1 MLPNYRGL
9 LAIIP
14 PAVLRALTSQSAV
27 LRFSRAAI
35 LAGLLPVCRSYPV
48 SSQAKFCLFS
58 ETPDFRVLRPSP
70 PASAILRGALRN
82 FPKQRSGADW
92 GIGISTTYR

>member
-1 MLPNYRGL
+1 MPPIYRGL

-35 LAGLLPVCRSYPV
+35 LAGLLPVCTGLPHTMNEMGNMRS
-48 SSQAKFCLFS
+48 A
-58 ETPDFRVLRPSP
+58 
-70 PASAILRGALRN
+70 
-82 FPKQRSGADW
+82 
-92 GIGISTTYR
+92 

>member
-35 LAGLLPVCRSYPV
+35 LAGLLPVWEKRGRF
-48 SSQAKFCLFS
+48 SSFAFHRTS
-58 ETPDFRVLRPSP
+58 STP
-70 PASAILRGALRN
+70 PAAGN
-82 FPKQRSGADW
+82 RSLAGRSSLCL
-92 GIGISTTYR
+92 GRSPNKRMPV

>member
-35 LAGLLPVCRSYPV
+35 LAGRAAACLMCGVLCMCWTPPIEKLQTGVEFPMVLPC
-48 SSQAKFCLFS
+48 
-58 ETPDFRVLRPSP
+58 
-70 PASAILRGALRN
+70 
-82 FPKQRSGADW
+82 
-92 GIGISTTYR
+92 

>member
-27 LRFSRAAI
+27 LRFSRAVI
-35 LAGLLPVCRSYPV
+35 LAGLLPVCQVSLDRWLPACHASSASRHDCLSCLCTPTGHSYTIYPHGRDP
-48 SSQAKFCLFS
+48 K
-58 ETPDFRVLRPSP
+58 
-70 PASAILRGALRN
+70 AIAGAA
-82 FPKQRSGADW
+82 P
-92 GIGISTTYR
+92 

>member
-1 MLPNYRGL
+1 MPPNYRGL

-35 LAGLLPVCRSYPV
+35 LAGLLPVCMFHPVVLPCNENPKQPGCERQNSV
-48 SSQAKFCLFS
+48 SSTAAKDSRDEVSCA
-58 ETPDFRVLRPSP
+58 PSTQMH
-70 PASAILRGALRN
+70 A
-82 FPKQRSGADW
+82 
-92 GIGISTTYR
+92 

>member
-1 MLPNYRGL
+1 MPPNYRGV

-35 LAGLLPVCRSYPV
+35 LAGLLPVCMMGPRSWRSRATINSP
-48 SSQAKFCLFS
+48 SRARSLLLTGARRCLHAPLGHRCGRTGLQA
-58 ETPDFRVLRPSP
+58 RPK
-70 PASAILRGALRN
+70 GATCT
-82 FPKQRSGADW
+82 S
-92 GIGISTTYR
+92 

>member
-14 PAVLRALTSQSAV
+14 PAVPWALTSQSAV

-35 LAGLLPVCRSYPV
+35 LAGPLPVSWQQERTNSI
-48 SSQAKFCLFS
+48 
-58 ETPDFRVLRPSP
+58 E
-70 PASAILRGALRN
+70 G
-82 FPKQRSGADW
+82 
-92 GIGISTTYR
+92 

>member
-35 LAGLLPVCRSYPV
+35 LAGPLPVWIVSLSSRSP
-48 SSQAKFCLFS
+48 L
-58 ETPDFRVLRPSP
+58 T
-70 PASAILRGALRN
+70 AILSSL
-82 FPKQRSGADW
+82 
-92 GIGISTTYR
+92 STLLQTL

>member
-9 LAIIP
+9 LAIIS

-35 LAGLLPVCRSYPV
+35 LAGLLPDRHNRHNVTRLLDFWAEGAG
-48 SSQAKFCLFS
+48 QA
-58 ETPDFRVLRPSP
+58 EP
-70 PASAILRGALRN
+70 RGKHLGGMDT
-82 FPKQRSGADW
+82 F
-92 GIGISTTYR
+92 

>member
-14 PAVLRALTSQSAV
+14 PAVPRALTSQSAV

-35 LAGLLPVCRSYPV
+35 LAGPLPV
-48 SSQAKFCLFS
+48 
-58 ETPDFRVLRPSP
+58 
-70 PASAILRGALRN
+70 
-82 FPKQRSGADW
+82 
-92 GIGISTTYR
+92 

>member
-35 LAGLLPVCRSYPV
+35 LAGLLPVWCVLCGVWGRPLGEGRAHRPRV
-48 SSQAKFCLFS
+48 
-58 ETPDFRVLRPSP
+58 DFGRGPPSD
-70 PASAILRGALRN
+70 G
-82 FPKQRSGADW
+82 
-92 GIGISTTYR
+92 